1 MCGLGHF
8 RVEAFHCQC
17 LTVRLSLPS
26 IGDQGSAWCHG
37 GVVTLKH
44 DNLAPQG
51 DQLSAEARDHKGTC
65 PFLSMQVHSSTR
77 LLGLPSPL
85 RLLASGV
92 SGRRGPHDCLDSA
105 SFQWILV
112 AMEMRMAPLERLI
125 GALYTV
131 ESLGHFSCL
140 LQQQLTRTLQLS
152 GRVWAT
158 HLRVS
163 ALRGHEEK

>member
-1 MCGLGHF
+1 MGVSAR
-8 RVEAFHCQC
+8 RVHLRPSGAAAGTSVVQTRHLEHDKAARP
-17 LTVRLSLPS
+17 LNLSTLPS
-26 IGDQGSAWCHG
+26 
-37 GVVTLKH
+37 
-44 DNLAPQG
+44 
-51 DQLSAEARDHKGTC
+51 ARRG

-92 SGRRGPHDCLDSA
+92 SGRLGPHDCLDSA

-163 ALRGHEEK
+163 VLRGHEEK